1 MGKRDP
7 RVDAYIASA
16 AEFARPILEHL
27 RELVHRGCPEVAE
40 TIKWGAPHFEHKG
53 MLAGM
58 AAFKAHATFG
68 FWKGSLVLTS
78 ETEHDAMGQF
88 GRLRSRADLPPDDE
102 ILGWVRVA
110 ARLNESG
117 IRLPTPRKHA
127 REPIPMPA
135 ELATALAR
143 PKHARARATFESLS
157 PSHRREY
164 LEWIAEA
171 KTEATRA
178 KRIATTL
185 EWLAEGKTHSW
196 KYQPG
201 RPTTEAGAAPRAK
214 PATRRKP
221 TRNPVRRSGR

>member
-1 MGKRDP
+1 MGSRDQ
-7 RVDAYIASA
+7 RVDAYVERA
-16 AEFARPILEHL
+16 APFARPILAHL
-27 RELVHRGCPEVAE
+27 REAIHAGCPDVVE
-40 TIKWGAPHFEHKG
+40 TVKWGMPSFEYKG
-53 MLAGM
+53 LLCGL
-58 AAFKAHATFG
+58 AAFKAHCTFG
-68 FWKGSLVLTS
+68 FWKHDLVIG
-78 ETEHDAMGQF
+78 EYDAKAREAMGSF
-88 GRLRSRADLPPDDE
+88 GRITSLADLPPKALLRRY
-102 ILGWVRVA
+102 IRTA
-110 ARLNESG
+110 MRLNEEG
-117 IRLPTPRKHA
+117 VKATRAKAGPRKPVRMHPGMK
-127 REPIPMPA
+127 R
-135 ELATALAR
+135 ALAGSR
-143 PKHARARATFESLS
+143 KAAATFEAFT